1 MEAARVAEGLTV
13 NQAMKLLGLSRSSY
27 YRQVRWMKDYR
38 KRPREVQSAKHAE
51 VLREVALMRME
62 AGHRRVRAYAMAW
75 GKISTDAAGISRM
88 SCYRVLKSEALIQPK
103 RIGRTIYAKPPSSAV
118 NGSQRLINSTRCCRG
133 ILLIT

>member
-1 MEAARVAEGLTV
+1 VEAARVAEGLTV
-13 NQAMKLLGLSRSSY
+13 KQAMKLLGLSRSSY
-27 YRQVRWMKDYR
+27 YRQVRGMKDYR

-88 SCYRVLKSEALIQPK
+88 SCYRVLKSEGLI
-103 RIGRTIYAKPPSSAV
+103 
-118 NGSQRLINSTRCCRG
+118 
-133 ILLIT
+133 